1 MGEIKAVEHSPE
13 DVVLVDATDSV
24 AVHQNDIGAHL
35 DALNTVEQGLDMVEQ
50 TLQDINDQDSL
61 EKLCVAVESAALHLE
76 RGFEILGIPGM
87 VQKHLIPAMES
98 NLDDRDVQFA
108 RMLESL
114 QADLVTANEGL
125 INETIRAVTD
135 WWEYGKEACA
145 KQVAEAE
152 TLIAELDSL
161 SHTPRDATVKYGSAD
176 NICYRG
182 SLRGK
187 DIVEGYTMLLGMQ
200 NRFEDDFKKIFVGYL
215 HDAARIFE
223 KTASHYDWY
232 ANRPGLMLGAGAL
245 IAILNS
251 VITAVVG
258 VGMMTYWLRA
268 QYKVRTNETRVEG
281 MKEVVTLSIQN
292 FRNFVKDYR
301 NTFGKDRMSGDRAV
315 VLNLRADGKFDGVAI
330 VKTAK
335 VESSTTA
342 DTLSLDEMRKILKA
356 IIDGESTFKHR
367 SDFKEELFLTI
378 DKEVVNMFKSGSTN
392 KQEALKRAG
401 YRVKSFGLKLYW
413 KPLTELS
420 KVQLSVNRSLLA
432 AVRANIKA
440 Y

>member
-1 MGEIKAVEHSPE
+1 METFKAVDHSPT
-13 DVVLVDATDSV
+13 DVVAVDATDSIS
-24 AVHQNDIGAHL
+24 VHHNKIGEHM
-35 DALNTVEQGLDMVEQ
+35 DALNTIEYGLDMVEQ
-50 TLQDINDQDSL
+50 SLQDINEQDSL
-61 EKLCVAVESAALHLE
+61 EKLCVAVESAAMHLE

-98 NLDDRDVQFA
+98 NQEDRDIQFA
-108 RMLESL
+108 RMLESV
-114 QADLVTANEGL
+114 QADLVIANEGL

-135 WWEYGKEACA
+135 WWEYGKQACA

-152 TLIAELDSL
+152 TLLVELDSL
-161 SHTPRDATVKYGSAD
+161 PHTPREATVKYGSAD

-187 DIVEGYTMLLGMQ
+187 DIIEGYTMLLGMQ
-200 NRFEDDFKKIFVGYL
+200 NRFEDDFKKIFISYL
-215 HDAARIFE
+215 HDAGRIFE

-232 ANRPGLMLGAGAL
+232 ANRPGLMLGVGAL
-245 IAILNS
+245 VAILNS
-251 VITAVVG
+251 VITAIVG
-258 VGMMTYWLRA
+258 IGMMTYWLRA
-268 QYKVRTNETRVEG
+268 QYKTRKNEERVEG
-281 MKEVVTLSIQN
+281 MKEVITLSIQN

-315 VLNLRADGKFDGVAI
+315 VLNLRADGKFDGVSI

-342 DTLSLDEMRKILKA
+342 DTLSLDEMRKILKG

-378 DKEVVNMFKSGSTN
+378 DKEVVNMFKGGSVN
-392 KQEALKRAG
+392 KAEALKRAG

-413 KPLTELS
+413 KPLTDLS
-420 KVQLSVNRSLLA
+420 RTQLSVNRSLLA